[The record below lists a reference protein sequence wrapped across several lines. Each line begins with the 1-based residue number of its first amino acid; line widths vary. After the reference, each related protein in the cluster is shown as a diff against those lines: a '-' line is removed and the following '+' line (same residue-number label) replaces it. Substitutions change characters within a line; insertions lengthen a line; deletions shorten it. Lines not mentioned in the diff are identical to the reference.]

1 MKDNLTAIAKPMTSD
16 LSTKTHPLEQ
26 GIRRALANPLRDDR
40 SVDPLKE
47 LAGVLAEVGLD
58 TKSAGGKVEF
68 IGRDPI
74 VNSPLAMAT
83 MSAVGL
89 MAKAVSVG
97 DFWRFRGGEA
107 QDLSVDLGQ
116 ALHRLCPFYD
126 KKWELLNGY
135 APGMPSDPTS
145 PFMPANM
152 YLTKDGRR
160 MHLMNFYPRLKT
172 SALAFLGCND
182 DPRAIGEVV
191 RRWNGFELEE
201 AMNRA
206 GLQAS
211 VLRSVEEFLAEE
223 QCRYVEDMPLIE
235 IEKVGESD
243 PEPLPPTPT
252 APLSGVRALGLGHV
266 IAAPGFGRAFAYHG
280 ADVLNVWRPN
290 DVEIDFIYYT
300 ANVGMRSTTLE
311 IGEREGLSRFKDLLK
326 NTDVVFANRRP
337 AYLNKLGLSTDEM
350 ARIRPGIV
358 QVDISVY
365 GPRGPWANR
374 IGFDHVAGGVT
385 GILAL
390 EGSLESPKLP
400 EIFVVNDF
408 VTSWLSTVGAIAALK
423 RRATEGG
430 SYRVRISIARMS
442 LWLLKMGIF
451 DKAYAASIAGTPGDH
466 VYRDPETFQADTPCG
481 HYLGVTDQVGMSRT
495 PGFYST
501 PLVARGASKAEWLAR

>member
-1 MKDNLTAIAKPMTSD
+1 MKNGNAQTREAPAAVGGNGAQP
-16 LSTKTHPLEQ
+16 HALEQ
-26 GIRRALANPLRDDR
+26 SIRDALANPLRDDQ
-40 SVDPLKE
+40 SVDPMNE
-47 LAGVLAEVGLD
+47 LAGVLAEVGLEP
-58 TKSAGGKVEF
+58 TAAGGKVEF
-68 IGRDPI
+68 VGRDPI
-74 VNSPLAMAT
+74 VNSPLALAT

-89 MAKAVSVG
+89 MAKAVSVA
-97 DFWRFRGGEA
+97 DLWRFRGGAA
-107 QDLSVDLGQ
+107 QDLSIDLGQ

-126 KKWELLNGY
+126 KQWELLNGY

-152 YLTKDGRR
+152 YLTRDGRR

-172 SALAFLGCND
+172 AALAFLGCND

-191 RRWNGFELEE
+191 RKWNGFELEE

-223 QCRYVEDMPLIE
+223 QCRHTEEMPLIE
-235 IEKVGESD
+235 IEKIGDSN
-243 PEPLPPTPT
+243 PEAFQPDPT

-290 DVEIDFIYYT
+290 DVEVDFIYYT
-300 ANVGMRSTTLE
+300 ANVGMRSATLE
-311 IGEREGLSRFKDLLK
+311 IGESEGLSRFKNLLK
-326 NTDVVFANRRP
+326 GADVMFANRRP
-337 AYLNKLGLSTDEM
+337 SYLDKLGLSTHEM

-365 GPRGPWANR
+365 GPKGPWANR

-408 VTSWLSTVGAIAALK
+408 LTSWLSTVGAVAALK
-423 RRATEGG
+423 RRGKG
-430 SYRVRISIARMS
+430 R
-442 LWLLKMGIF
+442 W
-451 DKAYAASIAGTPGDH
+451 
-466 VYRDPETFQADTPCG
+466 
-481 HYLGVTDQVGMSRT
+481 
-495 PGFYST
+495 
-501 PLVARGASKAEWLAR
+501 